1 MDNKKL
7 VAQRIAEHVDMDVLE
22 IEKLVE
28 IPPKSDMGD
37 FAFPCFILA
46 KALRKAPPMIA
57 IELME
62 KINREGFE
70 EIKNNGPYLNFFVD
84 KTMLIKKTID
94 KILIEGHEYG
104 NTTNGDGET
113 ILVEYSSPNIAKPFH
128 VGHLFTT
135 VIGNSLYKSFKS
147 QGYDVERINHLGDT
161 GTQFGKLISAYKK
174 WGDEEA
180 LEKEPI
186 KELLRI
192 YVKFH
197 DEAEKNPEL
206 VEEGRMYFK
215 RLEDGYEEEVTLWKR
230 FRELSLKEFMKVYE
244 MLGVEFDSYAGESF
258 YSDKIDELVEMI
270 EKTGLLVE
278 SQGAQ
283 VIDLEEYN
291 MPPCIVKK
299 ADGATIYAT
308 RDLAAATYRK
318 KKYDFSKN
326 IYVVGKDQT
335 LHFNQVFKSLELM
348 GFEWA
353 KDCIHVPFGMVRFAD
368 KKLSTRKGDVI
379 FLEDLL
385 NESIEKTLSIINEK
399 NPELENKEEVAKE
412 VGIGAIIFTYLKNN
426 RTRDIVF
433 NWEEMLSFEGETGP
447 YTQYT
452 YARGKSILRKLGTVE
467 EEVDYSLLNSKE
479 EFELVK
485 VLENLEQ
492 AIKSSIDKLEPS
504 IITRYVLDVA
514 KAFNKFYNAHNI
526 ANSENEQMK
535 NARLK
540 LVEATCIVIKK
551 SLDLLGIKVVEKM

>member
-180 LEKEPI
+180 LK
-186 KELLRI
+186 
-192 YVKFH
+192 
-197 DEAEKNPEL
+197 KNL
-206 VEEGRMYFK
+206 
-215 RLEDGYEEEVTLWKR
+215 
-230 FRELSLKEFMKVYE
+230 
-244 MLGVEFDSYAGESF
+244 
-258 YSDKIDELVEMI
+258 
-270 EKTGLLVE
+270 
-278 SQGAQ
+278 
-283 VIDLEEYN
+283 
-291 MPPCIVKK
+291 
-299 ADGATIYAT
+299 
-308 RDLAAATYRK
+308 
-318 KKYDFSKN
+318 SKN
-326 IYVVGKDQT
+326 
-335 LHFNQVFKSLELM
+335 F
-348 GFEWA
+348 
-353 KDCIHVPFGMVRFAD
+353 
-368 KKLSTRKGDVI
+368 
-379 FLEDLL
+379 
-385 NESIEKTLSIINEK
+385 
-399 NPELENKEEVAKE
+399 
-412 VGIGAIIFTYLKNN
+412 
-426 RTRDIVF
+426 
-433 NWEEMLSFEGETGP
+433 
-447 YTQYT
+447 
-452 YARGKSILRKLGTVE
+452 
-467 EEVDYSLLNSKE
+467 
-479 EFELVK
+479 
-485 VLENLEQ
+485 
-492 AIKSSIDKLEPS
+492 
-504 IITRYVLDVA
+504 
-514 KAFNKFYNAHNI
+514 
-526 ANSENEQMK
+526 
-535 NARLK
+535 
-540 LVEATCIVIKK
+540 
-551 SLDLLGIKVVEKM
+551 